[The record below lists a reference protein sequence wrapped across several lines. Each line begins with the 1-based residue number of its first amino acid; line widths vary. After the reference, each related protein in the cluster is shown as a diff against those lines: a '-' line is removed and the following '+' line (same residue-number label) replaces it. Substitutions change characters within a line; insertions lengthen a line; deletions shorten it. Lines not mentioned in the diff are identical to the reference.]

1 MRRRPPRSTRT
12 DTLFPYTTLFR
23 SKRRF
28 SKLLKS
34 MTDVPFSVLRLP
46 APLQNGECHHAI
58 RACRSFPP
66 PQQRTRSHRTQSGH
80 TVPENRGWHLPS
92 PDQDRRALLRLAR
105 VRSRGLAEKP
115 GLLSGKETLG

>member
-1 MRRRPPRSTRT
+1 
-12 DTLFPYTTLFR
+12 
-23 SKRRF
+23 
-28 SKLLKS
+28 

-66 PQQRTRSHRTQSGH
+66 PQQRTRSHRTQSGN
-80 TVPENRGWHLPS
+80 TVPENRGWNLPS

-115 GLLSGKETLG
+115 GLLRSEEHTSELQSLMRKSYAVFCLKKKRKIALNEH